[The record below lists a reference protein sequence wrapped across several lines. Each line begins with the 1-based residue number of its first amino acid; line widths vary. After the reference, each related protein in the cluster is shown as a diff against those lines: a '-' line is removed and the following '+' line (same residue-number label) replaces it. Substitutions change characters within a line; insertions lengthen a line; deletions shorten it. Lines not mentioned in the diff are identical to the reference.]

1 MLWPIGAT
9 DPCGCHL
16 WPAALTDLGFLMQG
30 MTATTRA
37 KLLDLELLSLLLL
50 VPGRHIVAPLT
61 PIARQS
67 D

>member
-9 DPCGCHL
+9 DPRGCHL

-37 KLLDLELLSLLLL
+37 KLLDLELLSLLLF
-50 VPGRHIVAPLT
+50 VPSGHIVAPLAAV
-61 PIARQS
+61 AR
-67 D
+67 